1 LVSDGVSPDTGAF
14 RVGFAAGRHVAGYR
28 LEGEIG
34 RGTAALVYRARDER
48 FGRLVALK
56 ILAPELASDET
67 FQQRFIQELRAA
79 TAVRNPHLLP
89 VFEAGQADGMLYLAT
104 RYVPAGDARSLAHR
118 SGPLS
123 AGRVAAIVWQ
133 AASALDALHAAG
145 LLHRDVKPT
154 NLLVDVTPERRR
166 DWVYVSDFAL
176 RSGSVA
182 VDGPGRASMNT
193 LACISPE
200 LIEGKSADGR
210 ADEYALAAAAFEL
223 LTGWPPFRPDDAD
236 ALLHAQLTEPP
247 PRLTSRRPGL
257 PAAADDVMTTALAKA
272 PEQRYAS
279 CREFAAALAGSLGLR
294 PPPPALVRSA
304 GPVGEPP
311 AQRVYLTR
319 SGVEAAPADPSAAE
333 PAAAEPWVAEPAAA
347 EPWVAEPAAAEPWA
361 AEPAAAEPSAAEPPV
376 ADVPP
381 AAPPG
386 ATSGTA
392 GAPGPGGPAVAAP
405 SGDRSGGS
413 AEPWLVDRRRG
424 RSRLPLMAIALA
436 VVAVLAAASVAV
448 IASGVLR
455 KPAPKPPA
463 KLPAFPIAARSALPP
478 VSGDVWVMY
487 QGTADAQARLY
498 GEVKDPARGYVAR
511 LYAQPFPY
519 TARPALVA
527 SVVLHPKGKHARY
540 AFRVTPELA
549 TRYHVSV
556 FPGRKSADSLAS
568 SPTATVYVAPSV
580 SRSSAQACHRPTC
593 HESLTLNVFVPPAAI
608 ATELTEP
615 WYTYFGLSLSK
626 SPAKPPAPS
635 VLLLGEGGPHASA
648 PHAVSSDEFVVSVTF
663 SFGLGKKGGYT
674 WLWDACVPG
683 SVAADGLGLP
693 GSHGCGA
700 KSIPVA
706 HSYLG

>member
-1 LVSDGVSPDTGAF
+1 LVSDGISPDTGAF
-14 RVGFAAGRHVAGYR
+14 RVGFSAGRHVAGYR

-48 FGRLVALK
+48 VGRLVALK

-104 RYVPAGDARSLAHR
+104 RYVPGGDARSLAHR
-118 SGPLS
+118 AGPLP

-145 LLHRDVKPT
+145 LVHRDVKPT

-166 DWVYVSDFAL
+166 DWVYLSDFAL
-176 RSGSVA
+176 RTGPVKA
-182 VDGPGRASMNT
+182 DGPTRPSVNT
-193 LACISPE
+193 LACMSPE
-200 LIEGKSADGR
+200 LIEGKPADGR
-210 ADEYALAAAAFEL
+210 ADEYALAAAVFEL
-223 LTGWPPFRPDDAD
+223 LTGWPPFRPDDPD
-236 ALLHAQLTEPP
+236 ALRHAQLTEPP

-311 AQRVYLTR
+311 PQRLYLTR
-319 SGVEAAPADPSAAE
+319 SGVSPAPAELSPAE
-333 PAAAEPWVAEPAAA
+333 LSPAELSVAGLSPAELSVAEPAM
-347 EPWVAEPAAAEPWA
+347 
-361 AEPAAAEPSAAEPPV
+361 
-376 ADVPP
+376 ADAMP
-381 AAPPG
+381 AAPG
-386 ATSGTA
+386 STSETA
-392 GAPGPGGPAVAAP
+392 SVAGPGEQGAAAP
-405 SGDRSGGS
+405 SGESSGRSG
-413 AEPWLVDRRRG
+413 EPWLVDRRRG

-448 IASGVLR
+448 VVSGVLR

-463 KLPAFPIAARSALPP
+463 KLPAFAIAARSALPP
-478 VSGDVWVMY
+478 VSGAVWVKY
-487 QGTADAQARLY
+487 QGTADAQAQVY
-498 GEVKDPARGYVAR
+498 GEVKDAARGYVAR

-519 TARPALVA
+519 TARPAPVA
-527 SVVLHPKGKHARY
+527 SVVLHPKGRHAPY
-540 AFRVTPELA
+540 AFQVTPELA

-556 FPGRKSADSLAS
+556 FPSRKAADSLAS
-568 SPTATVYVAPSV
+568 SPAATIYVAPSV
-580 SRSSAQACHRPTC
+580 SRSSAQPCHRPTC

-608 ATELTEP
+608 ATELTKP
-615 WYTYFGLSLSK
+615 WYSYFGLSLSK

-635 VLLLGEGGPHASA
+635 ALLLGEGGPHVSA

-663 SFGLGKKGGYT
+663 SFGVGKKGGYT

-683 SVAADGLGLP
+683 SVAANGLGLP